1 MFVKVRRA
9 FTVGAVLLLLFLFI
23 VPSLYLGAQCAAL
36 DQLTDRVLS
45 GDQAAY
51 EALTKRYEAAA
62 REQGYVEKMLA
73 DIEEAKDVVQDTF
86 IKVWQNLASYDDRYS
101 FNTWVYTIA
110 SRLCLDRLRKV
121 RPIGPDQADERIF
134 ETVADDSDPE
144 RQLESSEWIS
154 VIKVLADELS
164 GKQKLVFTLSQLEG
178 LDTAQITE
186 ITGLDADQIKSNL
199 YAAKK
204 NIRERLIKMGYGKD

>member
-1 MFVKVRRA
+1 MQQIEADIISRCKAGDKTA
-9 FTVGAVLLLLFLFI
+9 FRTVVQNCQGMVY
-23 VPSLYLGAQCAAL
+23 SLSL
-36 DQLTDRVLS
+36 
-45 GDQAAY
+45 
-51 EALTKRYEAAA
+51 
-62 REQGYVEKMLA
+62 KMLA

-86 IKVWQNLASYDDRYS
+86 IKVWQNMASYDDRYS

-110 SRLCLDRLRKV
+110 SRLCLDRLRKF
-121 RPIGPDQADERIF
+121 RPIGPAETDERVF
-134 ETVADDSDPE
+134 EQVADDNDPE
-144 RQLESSEWIS
+144 RQLESSEWVS
-154 VIKVLADELS
+154 VIKVLADGLS

-178 LDTAQITE
+178 LDNAQITE

>member
-1 MFVKVRRA
+1 MQQVDVDIIRRCKAGDKAA
-9 FTVGAVLLLLFLFI
+9 FRNVVQNCQGMVY
-23 VPSLYLGAQCAAL
+23 SLSL
-36 DQLTDRVLS
+36 
-45 GDQAAY
+45 
-51 EALTKRYEAAA
+51 
-62 REQGYVEKMLA
+62 KMLA

-86 IKVWQNLASYDDRYS
+86 IKVWQNMASYDDRYS

-121 RPIGPDQADERIF
+121 RPIGPAETDERVF
-134 ETVADDSDPE
+134 EQVADDNDPE
-144 RQLESSEWIS
+144 RQLESSEWVS
-154 VIKVLADELS
+154 VIRVMADGLS

-178 LDTAQITE
+178 LDAAQITE

>member
-1 MFVKVRRA
+1 MQQTEADIISRCKAGDKAA
-9 FTVGAVLLLLFLFI
+9 FRTVVQNCQGMVY
-23 VPSLYLGAQCAAL
+23 SLSL
-36 DQLTDRVLS
+36 
-45 GDQAAY
+45 
-51 EALTKRYEAAA
+51 
-62 REQGYVEKMLA
+62 KMLA
-73 DIEEAKDVVQDTF
+73 DVEEAKDVVQDTF
-86 IKVWQNLASYDDRYS
+86 IKVWQNMASYDDRYS

-121 RPIGPDQADERIF
+121 RPIGPAETDERVF
-134 ETVADDSDPE
+134 EQVADDNDPE
-144 RQLESSEWIS
+144 RQLESSEWVS
-154 VIKVLADELS
+154 VIKVLADGLS

-178 LDTAQITE
+178 LDNAQITE

>member
-1 MFVKVRRA
+1 MQQIDADIISRCKAGDKAA
-9 FTVGAVLLLLFLFI
+9 FRSVVQNCQGMVY
-23 VPSLYLGAQCAAL
+23 SLSL
-36 DQLTDRVLS
+36 
-45 GDQAAY
+45 
-51 EALTKRYEAAA
+51 
-62 REQGYVEKMLA
+62 KMLA
-73 DIEEAKDVVQDTF
+73 DVEDAKDVVQDTF
-86 IKVWQNLASYDDRYS
+86 IKVWQNMGSYDDRYS

-121 RPIGPDQADERIF
+121 RPIGPDRADERIF
-134 ETVADDSDPE
+134 ETVADDTDPE

-178 LDTAQITE
+178 LETTQITE

>member
-1 MFVKVRRA
+1 MQQIDANIISRCKAGDKVA
-9 FTVGAVLLLLFLFI
+9 FRTVVQNCQGMVY
-23 VPSLYLGAQCAAL
+23 SLSL
-36 DQLTDRVLS
+36 
-45 GDQAAY
+45 
-51 EALTKRYEAAA
+51 
-62 REQGYVEKMLA
+62 KMLA

-86 IKVWQNLASYDDRYS
+86 IKVWQNMASYDDRYS

-121 RPIGPDQADERIF
+121 RPIGPAEADERVF
-134 ETVADDSDPE
+134 EQVADDNDPE
-144 RQLESSEWIS
+144 RQLESSEWVS
-154 VIKVLADELS
+154 VIKVMADELS

-204 NIRERLIKMGYGKD
+204 NIRERLIQMGYGKD

>member
-1 MFVKVRRA
+1 MQQTDTDIIRKCKAGDKAA
-9 FTVGAVLLLLFLFI
+9 FRTVVQNCQGMVY
-23 VPSLYLGAQCAAL
+23 SLSL
-36 DQLTDRVLS
+36 
-45 GDQAAY
+45 
-51 EALTKRYEAAA
+51 
-62 REQGYVEKMLA
+62 KMLA
-73 DIEEAKDVVQDTF
+73 DVEEAKDVVQETF
-86 IKVWQNLASYDDRYS
+86 IKVWQNIGSYDDSYS
-101 FNTWVYTIA
+101 FSTWVYTIA

-121 RPIGPDQADERIF
+121 RPIGPTQSDERIF

-144 RQLESSEWIS
+144 RQLESSEWVS
-154 VIKVLADELS
+154 VIKVMANELS

-178 LDTAQITE
+178 LETAQIIE

>member
-1 MFVKVRRA
+1 MQQIEADIISRCKAGDKTA
-9 FTVGAVLLLLFLFI
+9 FRTVVQNCQGMVY
-23 VPSLYLGAQCAAL
+23 SLSL
-36 DQLTDRVLS
+36 
-45 GDQAAY
+45 
-51 EALTKRYEAAA
+51 
-62 REQGYVEKMLA
+62 KMLA

-86 IKVWQNLASYDDRYS
+86 IKVWQNMASYDDRYS

-121 RPIGPDQADERIF
+121 RPIGPAETDERVF
-134 ETVADDSDPE
+134 EQVADDNDPE
-144 RQLESSEWIS
+144 RQLESSEWVS
-154 VIKVLADELS
+154 VIKVLADGLS

-178 LDTAQITE
+178 LDNAQITE

-204 NIRERLIKMGYGKD
+204 NISERLIKMGYGKD

>member
-1 MFVKVRRA
+1 MKQIEADIISRCKAGDKTA
-9 FTVGAVLLLLFLFI
+9 FRTVVQNCQGMVY
-23 VPSLYLGAQCAAL
+23 SLSL
-36 DQLTDRVLS
+36 
-45 GDQAAY
+45 
-51 EALTKRYEAAA
+51 
-62 REQGYVEKMLA
+62 KMLA

-86 IKVWQNLASYDDRYS
+86 IKVWQNMASYDDRYS

-121 RPIGPDQADERIF
+121 RPIGPAETDERVF
-134 ETVADDSDPE
+134 EQVADDNDPE
-144 RQLESSEWIS
+144 RQLESSEWVS
-154 VIKVLADELS
+154 VIKVLADGLS

-178 LDTAQITE
+178 LDNAQITE

>member
-1 MFVKVRRA
+1 MVY
-9 FTVGAVLLLLFLFI
+9 
-23 VPSLYLGAQCAAL
+23 SLSL
-36 DQLTDRVLS
+36 
-45 GDQAAY
+45 
-51 EALTKRYEAAA
+51 
-62 REQGYVEKMLA
+62 KMLA
-73 DIEEAKDVVQDTF
+73 DVEEAKDVVQDTF
-86 IKVWQNLASYDDRYS
+86 IKVWQNMASYDDRYS

-121 RPIGPDQADERIF
+121 RPIGPADADERVF
-134 ETVADDSDPE
+134 EQVADDSDPE
-144 RQLESSEWIS
+144 RQLESSEWVS
-154 VIKVLADELS
+154 VIKVMADELS

-204 NIRERLIKMGYGKD
+204 NIRERLIQMGYGKD

>member
-1 MFVKVRRA
+1 MQQTDIELINRCKAGDKTA
-9 FTVGAVLLLLFLFI
+9 FRI
-23 VPSLYLGAQCAAL
+23 VVQNCQGMVYSLSL
-36 DQLTDRVLS
+36 
-45 GDQAAY
+45 
-51 EALTKRYEAAA
+51 
-62 REQGYVEKMLA
+62 KMLA
-73 DIEEAKDVVQDTF
+73 DVEEAKDVVQDTF
-86 IKVWQNLASYDDRYS
+86 IKVWQNMASYDDRYS

-110 SRLCLDRLRKV
+110 SRICLDRLRKV
-121 RPIGPDQADERIF
+121 RPIGPAETDERVF
-134 ETVADDSDPE
+134 EQVADDNDPE
-144 RQLESSEWIS
+144 RQLESSEWVS
-154 VIKVLADELS
+154 VIRVMADGLS

>member
-1 MFVKVRRA
+1 MQQIEADIISRCKAGDKTA
-9 FTVGAVLLLLFLFI
+9 FRTVVQNCQGMVY
-23 VPSLYLGAQCAAL
+23 SLSL
-36 DQLTDRVLS
+36 
-45 GDQAAY
+45 
-51 EALTKRYEAAA
+51 
-62 REQGYVEKMLA
+62 KMLA

-86 IKVWQNLASYDDRYS
+86 IKVWQNMASYDDRYS

-121 RPIGPDQADERIF
+121 RPIGPAETDERVF
-134 ETVADDSDPE
+134 EQVADDNDPE
-144 RQLESSEWIS
+144 RQLESSEWVS
-154 VIKVLADELS
+154 VIKVMADGLS

-178 LDTAQITE
+178 LDAAQITE

>member
-1 MFVKVRRA
+1 MQQIESDIISRCRRGDKGA
-9 FTVGAVLLLLFLFI
+9 FRYVVQNCQGMVY
-23 VPSLYLGAQCAAL
+23 SLSL
-36 DQLTDRVLS
+36 
-45 GDQAAY
+45 
-51 EALTKRYEAAA
+51 
-62 REQGYVEKMLA
+62 KMLA
-73 DIEEAKDVVQDTF
+73 DVEEAKDVVQDTF
-86 IKVWQNLASYDDRYS
+86 IKVWQNMASYDDRYS

-121 RPIGPDQADERIF
+121 RPIGPADADERVF
-134 ETVADDSDPE
+134 EQVADDSDPE
-144 RQLESSEWIS
+144 RQLESSEWVS
-154 VIKVLADELS
+154 VIKVMADELS

-204 NIRERLIKMGYGKD
+204 NIRERLIQMGYGKD

>member
-1 MFVKVRRA
+1 MQQIDADIISRCKAGDKTA
-9 FTVGAVLLLLFLFI
+9 FRSVVQNCQGMVY
-23 VPSLYLGAQCAAL
+23 SLSL
-36 DQLTDRVLS
+36 
-45 GDQAAY
+45 
-51 EALTKRYEAAA
+51 
-62 REQGYVEKMLA
+62 KMLA
-73 DIEEAKDVVQDTF
+73 DVEEAKDVVQDTF
-86 IKVWQNLASYDDRYS
+86 IKVWQNMGSYDVRYS

-144 RQLESSEWIS
+144 RQLESSEWVS

-164 GKQKLVFTLSQLEG
+164 GKQRLVFTLSQLEG
-178 LDTAQITE
+178 LETARIME

>member
-1 MFVKVRRA
+1 MVRIISEMQQVDVDIIRKCKAGDKTA
-9 FTVGAVLLLLFLFI
+9 FRCVVQNCQGMVY
-23 VPSLYLGAQCAAL
+23 SLSL
-36 DQLTDRVLS
+36 
-45 GDQAAY
+45 
-51 EALTKRYEAAA
+51 
-62 REQGYVEKMLA
+62 KMLA

-86 IKVWQNLASYDDRYS
+86 IKVWQNIGSYDDRYG

-121 RPIGPDQADERIF
+121 RAIGPSGEDERIF

-144 RQLESSEWIS
+144 RQLESSEWVS
-154 VIKVLADELS
+154 VVKVMANELS

-178 LDTAQITE
+178 LETDQIIE

>member
-1 MFVKVRRA
+1 MQQIEADIISRCKAGDKTA
-9 FTVGAVLLLLFLFI
+9 FRTVVQNCQGMVY
-23 VPSLYLGAQCAAL
+23 SLSL
-36 DQLTDRVLS
+36 
-45 GDQAAY
+45 
-51 EALTKRYEAAA
+51 
-62 REQGYVEKMLA
+62 KMLA

-86 IKVWQNLASYDDRYS
+86 IKVWQNMASYDDRYS
-101 FNTWVYTIA
+101 FNTWVYTTA

-121 RPIGPDQADERIF
+121 RPIGSSETDERVF
-134 ETVADDSDPE
+134 EQVADDNDPE
-144 RQLESSEWIS
+144 RQLESSEWVS
-154 VIKVLADELS
+154 VIKVLADGLS

-178 LDTAQITE
+178 LDNAQITE

>member
-1 MFVKVRRA
+1 MQQTEADIINRCKAGDKTA
-9 FTVGAVLLLLFLFI
+9 FRSVVQNCQGMVY
-23 VPSLYLGAQCAAL
+23 SLSL
-36 DQLTDRVLS
+36 
-45 GDQAAY
+45 
-51 EALTKRYEAAA
+51 
-62 REQGYVEKMLA
+62 KMLA
-73 DIEEAKDVVQDTF
+73 DVEDAKDVVQDTF
-86 IKVWQNLASYDDRYS
+86 IKVWQNIGSYDDRYS

-121 RPIGPDQADERIF
+121 RPIGPTEADERVF
-134 ETVADDSDPE
+134 ETVADDTDPE
-144 RQLESSEWIS
+144 RQLESNEWVS
-154 VIKVLADELS
+154 VVKVMANELS

-178 LDTAQITE
+178 LDAAQIME

>member
-1 MFVKVRRA
+1 MQQIDVDIIRKCKAGDKAA
-9 FTVGAVLLLLFLFI
+9 FRNVVQNCQGMVY
-23 VPSLYLGAQCAAL
+23 SLSL
-36 DQLTDRVLS
+36 
-45 GDQAAY
+45 
-51 EALTKRYEAAA
+51 
-62 REQGYVEKMLA
+62 KMLA
-73 DIEEAKDVVQDTF
+73 DVEEAKDVVQDTF
-86 IKVWQNLASYDDRYS
+86 IKVWQNMASYDDRYG

-134 ETVADDSDPE
+134 ETVADDNDPE
-144 RQLESSEWIS
+144 RQLESSEWVS
-154 VIKVLADELS
+154 VIKVMADGLS

-178 LDTAQITE
+178 LDTTQITE

-204 NIRERLIKMGYGKD
+204 NIRERLIQMGYGKD

>member
-1 MFVKVRRA
+1 MQQIDADIISRCKAGDKAA
-9 FTVGAVLLLLFLFI
+9 FRSVVQNCQGMVY
-23 VPSLYLGAQCAAL
+23 SLSL
-36 DQLTDRVLS
+36 
-45 GDQAAY
+45 
-51 EALTKRYEAAA
+51 
-62 REQGYVEKMLA
+62 KMLA

-86 IKVWQNLASYDDRYS
+86 IKVWQNMGSYDDRYS

-178 LDTAQITE
+178 LETARITE
-186 ITGLDADQIKSNL
+186 ITGLDAEQIKSNL

>member
-1 MFVKVRRA
+1 MQQIEADIISRCKAGDKTA
-9 FTVGAVLLLLFLFI
+9 FRTVVQNCQGMVY
-23 VPSLYLGAQCAAL
+23 SLSL
-36 DQLTDRVLS
+36 
-45 GDQAAY
+45 
-51 EALTKRYEAAA
+51 
-62 REQGYVEKMLA
+62 KMLA

-86 IKVWQNLASYDDRYS
+86 IKVWQNMASYDDRYS

-121 RPIGPDQADERIF
+121 RPIGPAETDERVF
-134 ETVADDSDPE
+134 EQVADDNDPE
-144 RQLESSEWIS
+144 RQLESSEWVS
-154 VIKVLADELS
+154 VIRVMADGLS